1 MDQKERGNKVVLG
14 KGEVRG
20 YYYEKVEGKL
30 NRKDVKAALISF
42 FIIYFYVSKHFSILF
57 TSHS

>member
-1 MDQKERGNKVVLG
+1 MDQKERGNNVVLG

-30 NRKDVKAALISF
+30 KRKDVKEALISF
-42 FIIYFYVSKHFSILF
+42 FLSYIFIQVTL
-57 TSHS
+57 